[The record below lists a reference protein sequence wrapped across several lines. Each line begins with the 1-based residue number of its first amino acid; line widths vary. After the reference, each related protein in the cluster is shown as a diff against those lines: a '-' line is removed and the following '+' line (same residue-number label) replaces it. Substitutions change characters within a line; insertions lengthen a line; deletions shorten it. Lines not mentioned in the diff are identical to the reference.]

1 MLLVR
6 RIPTRTS
13 LIRALST
20 TATARNVDTATS
32 SAPAVPVPVDLITEN
47 AASRTSK
54 TTFAMKKYKPHSPG
68 LRWLQRPVND
78 HLYKG
83 RAFLPLTSAKRKK
96 GGRNFSGQVT
106 VRHQGGGHKQRLRL
120 IDFKRTA
127 PGLHRVERIEYD
139 PGRSGHIALL
149 VDDAGTKSYILACDG
164 LRAGDTVESYVS
176 GVPDSL
182 IASMGGDLDP
192 GMLAARTIQRGN
204 CLPLHMI
211 PVGTLVHAISTAQ
224 FERAKFC
231 RSAGTYAQVI
241 SSPKTGYA
249 VIKLQSGELRQV
261 PAKASAT
268 IGVVSNVNHH
278 HRTLGK
284 AGRSRW
290 LGIRPTV
297 RGVAM
302 NAYEHPHGGGH
313 GGGRGNKPTQ
323 SIWGWKTKGYK
334 TRRSVHNQNKFLVKG
349 RPRGKD
355 KQARSG

>member
-1 MLLVR
+1 MLVLR
-6 RIPTRTS
+6 RLAVHSRKTPR
-13 LIRALST
+13 LLRQEST
-20 TATARNVDTATS
+20 HAVSATLD
-32 SAPAVPVPVDLITEN
+32 SAPATPLPIEAITEN

-54 TTFAMKKYKPHSPG
+54 TVFAMKKYKPHSPG

-78 HLYKG
+78 HLHKG
-83 RAFLPLTSAKRKK
+83 RPFLPLTSAKRKQ
-96 GGRNFSGQVT
+96 GGRNFTGQVT
-106 VRHQGGGHKQRLRL
+106 VRHQGGGHKRRLRDV
-120 IDFKRTA
+120 DFKRTA

-139 PGRSGHIALL
+139 PGRSGHLALL
-149 VDDAGTKSYILACDG
+149 TDAKGTKSYILACDG
-164 LRAGDTVESYVS
+164 LRAGDTVESYVA
-176 GVPDSL
+176 GVPQSL
-182 IASMGGDLDP
+182 ITSMGGDLDP

-211 PVGTLVHAISTAQ
+211 PVGTLIHAIGTAWQ
-224 FERAKFC
+224 ERAKFC

-241 SSPKTGYA
+241 ASPKTGYA
-249 VIKLQSGELRQV
+249 VVKLQSGELRRI
-261 PAKASAT
+261 PANASAT
-268 IGVVSNVNHH
+268 VGVVSNVNHH

-355 KQARSG
+355 KQARS